1 MKNLFAIVLMLLA
14 APLSTF
20 GSTTTSATETLETH
34 SQVMSSTATLE
45 EDTSTLTV
53 EFIKN
58 STWDRLLSQD
68 NFIKTEEDKY
78 LNWLIEHIQKPL
90 FTPVYSQ
97 QYISFSIGGI
107 RLEDIDTIRFCEKV
121 HQVVALYNSSNSLQ
135 LKTNVEFYENSLS
148 IECKS
153 SNLDYLE
160 NPVTA
165 TKKTAHVR
173 ADTVYWESSENFGSG
188 KSGMISGGS
197 LVTVN
202 GVSYLDDNGNI
213 LSSYYDVPTEID
225 IWEKRMLHI
234 SLNGINLGW
243 VDPTYL
249 TEVVEGE

>member
-78 LNWLIEHIQKPL
+78 LSWLIEYIKKPL
-90 FTPVYSQ
+90 VMLDYPNE
-97 QYISFSIGGI
+97 QYISYIIGGI
-107 RLEDIDTIRFCEKV
+107 RLEDIEQTRFLKKV
-121 HQVVALYNSSNSLQ
+121 QLVIALYNSSNQLQ
-135 LKTNVEFYENSLS
+135 LKTNITFYENTLS

-153 SNLDYLE
+153 TNLDYL
-160 NPVTA
+160 
-165 TKKTAHVR
+165 
-173 ADTVYWESSENFGSG
+173 
-188 KSGMISGGS
+188 
-197 LVTVN
+197 
-202 GVSYLDDNGNI
+202 
-213 LSSYYDVPTEID
+213 
-225 IWEKRMLHI
+225 
-234 SLNGINLGW
+234 
-243 VDPTYL
+243 
-249 TEVVEGE
+249 

>member
-1 MKNLFAIVLMLLA
+1 MKKLFAIVLMLLA
-14 APLSTF
+14 TPLSTF
-20 GSTTTSATETLETH
+20 GSKTTSPAESLETQ
-34 SQVMSSTATLE
+34 SQMASSTATSE
-45 EDTSTLTV
+45 KDTSTLTV

-58 STWDRLLSQD
+58 STWDTLSSQD
-68 NFIKTEEDKY
+68 DFIKTEEDKY
-78 LNWLIEHIQKPL
+78 LSWLIEYIKKPL

-107 RLEDIDTIRFCEKV
+107 RIEDIDSIRFCEKV
-121 HQVVALYNSSNSLQ
+121 HQVVALYNSFNSLQ
-135 LKTNVEFYENSLS
+135 LKTNIEFYENSLS

-188 KSGMISGGS
+188 KYGMISGDS

-213 LSSYYDVPTEID
+213 LSSYYNVPTEID
-225 IWEKRMLHI
+225 IWKKRMLHI
-234 SLNGINLGW
+234 SLNDIDLGW

-249 TEVVEGE
+249 TKVVEGE